1 MKELFELN
9 QRVAL
14 VTGGTGGLGLEM
26 ARALR
31 EAGAQVALLGR
42 NQESLRC
49 CARELGALPVVADVT
64 SAQEAQGAVKQVLHE
79 LGRVDILVNAAGTH
93 VIKPS
98 LELSP
103 AEWQR
108 VLEVNLS
115 GSFFMAQAVAEP
127 MRAQGYGR
135 IINIGSVM
143 SGRGLPRRAAY
154 AASKGGL
161 VTLTYTLAQEWG
173 AWGIRVNAIAPGF
186 FHTHMTDALFQDALW
201 VERLEQ
207 RVAVR
212 RAGRPRDLAG
222 AVVFLASPAS
232 EYVNG
237 HVLYVDGGFTTGEPW

>member
-9 QRVAL
+9 ERVAL

-49 CARELGALPVVADVT
+49 CARELGALPVVADVA

-115 GSFFMAQAVAEP
+115 GSFFMAQAVAGP

>member
-9 QRVAL
+9 ERVAL

-42 NQESLRC
+42 SQEAVYFR
-49 CARELGALPVVADVT
+49 ARELGALPVVADVS
-64 SAQEAQGAVKQVLHE
+64 SADEARSAAKQVLYE

-103 AEWQR
+103 AEWQQ
-108 VLEVNLS
+108 VLDVNLS

-127 MRAQGYGR
+127 MRTQGYGR

-143 SGRGLPRRAAY
+143 SRRGLPRRAAY

-173 AWGIRVNAIAPGF
+173 EWGIRVNAIAPGF
-186 FHTHMTDALFQDALW
+186 FHTHMTDALFQNATW

-212 RAGRPRDLAG
+212 RAGQPRDLAG
-222 AVVFLASPAS
+222 AVVFLASLAS
-232 EYVNG
+232 EYING